1 MAAMDWRAN
10 LEGTVARNLRS
21 LRDAV
26 LSPKAAATSGEKVA
40 ELASR
45 AAPVI
50 WLVGKVQAGKV
61 DDYLK
66 GLKRGFVPAAELA
79 KKNGT
84 LVDYQILVNRN
95 QVAPG
100 ATVLI
105 LEKYADW
112 SQFAP
117 NKERDLKKRAE
128 LRKTLPKEESDK
140 LVNGFNGYRTFV
152 DEGSYWGVEFAK

>member
-1 MAAMDWRAN
+1 MSSVAVVMLACGTARAEMWEDYAASKEAW
-10 LEGTVARNLRS
+10 TVTQ
-21 LRDAV
+21 V
-26 LSPKAAATSGEKVA
+26 
-40 ELASR
+40 
-45 AAPVI
+45 
-50 WLVGKVQAGKV
+50 KVQAGKV